1 MAGVVAAVAAITLV
15 ALSLAGGDDQPVS
28 TGTTTTTWTTTITTT
43 TAVTTTTTMVAERV
57 TSTTTTTTTT
67 TVPSTTTSS
76 SAATTVA
83 TVAAWIQDQLDE
95 EYTQPDPVHGI
106 LGPWQI
112 RCSETGEIAVGGVFV
127 CDVVPNERNTVAWE
141 SGTAVIY
148 VLDATGRAAW
158 STASDNPATTAA
170 LRSTYDRTPHGLL
183 CRELMTPDVA
193 PHPFDLS
200 TTTPENAYFWALV
213 YWSLE
218 GEPDRM
224 DADGNGVPCE
234 TLFEPEVVATVLAR
248 GRA

>member
-28 TGTTTTTWTTTITTT
+28 TG
-43 TAVTTTTTMVAERV
+43 A
-57 TSTTTTTTTT
+57 TTTTTTT
-67 TVPSTTTSS
+67 TVPSTTSS
-76 SAATTVA
+76 GAATTVA

-95 EYTQPDPVHGI
+95 QYTQPDPVHGV
-106 LGPWQI
+106 LGPSQI

-127 CDVVPNERNTVAWE
+127 CDVVPNERNTVDIE
-141 SGTAVIY
+141 TGTTVIY

-158 STASDNPATTAA
+158 STATDNPATTTA
-170 LRSTYDRTPHGLL
+170 LRSAYDRTPHGLL

-193 PHPFDLS
+193 PHPFSLS

-224 DADGNGVPCE
+224 DADDNGIPCE
-234 TLFEPEVVATVLAR
+234 TLFEPEVVATVLAPR
-248 GRA
+248 RS